1 MPGKLTIIFALK
13 MFVLGYYMMLLHNK
27 QSLISVPYNH
37 RDLFFYLVDHLA
49 WSLFHMCLFW
59 GLGHAH
65 LMANGSS
72 LRGQVEMHDAS

>member
-1 MPGKLTIIFALK
+1 
-13 MFVLGYYMMLLHNK
+13 MFVLGYYMMLLYDE

-49 WSLFHMCLFW
+49 LSLSHMCLLFW

-72 LRGQVEMHDAS
+72 LRGWVEMHDAS

>member
-1 MPGKLTIIFALK
+1 
-13 MFVLGYYMMLLHNK
+13 MMLLHNK
-27 QSLISVPYNH
+27 QSLISVPCNH

-49 WSLFHMCLFW
+49 LILFHMFLFW

>member
-1 MPGKLTIIFALK
+1 
-13 MFVLGYYMMLLHNK
+13 MMLPHNK

-49 WSLFHMCLFW
+49 LSLFHMCLFW

-65 LMANGSS
+65 LTANGSS
-72 LRGQVEMHDAS
+72 LRGQVEMHEDS